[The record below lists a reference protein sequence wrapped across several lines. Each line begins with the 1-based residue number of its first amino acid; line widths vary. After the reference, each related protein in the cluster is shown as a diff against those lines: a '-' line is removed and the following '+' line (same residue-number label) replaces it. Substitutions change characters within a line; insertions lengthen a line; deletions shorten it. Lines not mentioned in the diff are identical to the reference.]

1 LPNESHKRP
10 EERPRAVVITGP
22 TASGKTHLAVE
33 LARVL
38 DGEIVN
44 ADSMQVYK
52 GMDVGTAKLRPE
64 EQKGV
69 PHHLFDVVNPDEEFN
84 ASIYRQR
91 ALPVIRD
98 IVSRGKACFV
108 AGGTGLYIR
117 SLLSGL
123 FDCPPVDREFREALE
138 YEWEMYGAGYL
149 YERLERLDPEAAN
162 KIHPND
168 RIRVVRALEI
178 IHLANRRVSDLRKEH
193 SFGDRPL
200 NALKLC
206 LEVEREKL
214 YRRIK
219 ERSMAMVETG
229 LVQETQDLL
238 KRGYSPELKPMNAIG
253 YRHIVKYLKG
263 DWSLEEASLNL
274 QRDTRRYAKRQ
285 LTWFRKEPGF
295 TWVDPEDF
303 EFILEKIRNFLCE
316 SS

>member
-1 LPNESHKRP
+1 MPNESHKCL

-44 ADSMQVYK
+44 ADSMQVYR

-117 SLLSGL
+117 SLLRGL
-123 FDCPPVDREFREALE
+123 FYCPPVDRGFREALE
-138 YEWEMYGAGYL
+138 YERELYGSGYL

-162 KIHPND
+162 KIHSND
-168 RIRVVRALEI
+168 KMRVIRALEI
-178 IHLANRRVSDLRKEH
+178 INLAERRASELRREH
-193 SFGDRPL
+193 SFGDHPL
-200 NALKLC
+200 NSFNLC
-206 LEVEREKL
+206 LEVERETL
-214 YRRIK
+214 YRRIN
-219 ERSMAMVETG
+219 ERSMAMVESG
-229 LVQETQDLL
+229 LVQETKDLL
-238 KRGYSPELKPMNAIG
+238 NRGYSPELKPMKAIG

-263 DWSLEEASLNL
+263 DWSLEEASVNL

-295 TWVDPEDF
+295 TWVNPEDF
-303 EFILEKIRNFLCE
+303 ENLLRKIRNFLA
-316 SS
+316 